1 MNNKI
6 AWEGELPPPMR
17 PERESW
23 TATKVG
29 RDKQGIEMRGH
40 DLIMKE
46 RKALYD
52 ALAAWRSV
60 LWERILFKS
69 PRQYLPQVNKW
80 EKVLARHLEAT
91 RDLPGDF

>member
-1 MNNKI
+1 MPIGTLVSGVLFGEDHCQNLTMN
-6 AWEGELPPPMR
+6 
-17 PERESW
+17 
-23 TATKVG
+23 
-29 RDKQGIEMRGH
+29 
-40 DLIMKE
+40 E

-52 ALAAWRSV
+52 ALAAWREV

-91 RDLPGDF
+91 RDLPGDLGSEDRT